1 MFSSF
6 IYTLSLHDA
15 LPILPSSIHPEALGR
30 RQKHSRGMMVD
41 GERRLSSSEFLRSAA
56 FLGRKTGTIACT
68 AVRSAGPRKVL
79 FAHGFWAVPVDTLL
93 AALYSQDSQTLLM
106 RLTKIQVGQL
116 WKKDASGDIY
126 LVTRLY
132 SEALHT
138 MAVLRKSGAEGEAQV
153 RVRVERGSKGQTL
166 QGFSPAQEE
175 ESY

>member
-79 FAHGFWAVPVDTLL
+79 FAHGFWEGSGRCQLTLF
-93 AALYSQDSQTLLM
+93 
-106 RLTKIQVGQL
+106 
-116 WKKDASGDIY
+116 W
-126 LVTRLY
+126 
-132 SEALHT
+132 LHST
-138 MAVLRKSGAEGEAQV
+138 VKTAKLCLCV
-153 RVRVERGSKGQTL
+153 
-166 QGFSPAQEE
+166 
-175 ESY
+175 